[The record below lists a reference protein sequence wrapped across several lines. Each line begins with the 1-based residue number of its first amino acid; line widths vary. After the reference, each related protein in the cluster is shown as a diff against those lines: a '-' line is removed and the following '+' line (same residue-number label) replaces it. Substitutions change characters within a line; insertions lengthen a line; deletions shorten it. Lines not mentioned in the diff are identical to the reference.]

1 MKRVLNSLLLFC
13 MVSVPMVAEDQA
25 ADQQKKEMCSPIV
38 RVGDYCKIPVQELI
52 DQTYMP
58 NTGDLQKNSRGSF
71 SHSTGP
77 FTILTSGVY
86 QLTGPISATT
96 GSTITI
102 SASDVVLD
110 LNGFVVSNSLA
121 STGIAINVTGSSN
134 VDICNGTVSNS
145 AFGVQTASSTSN
157 HRILNC
163 DIVSSSNTAIWA
175 RANSMLIKYCRIFSS
190 GSIAFRFDTST
201 SNSNVEDCEVIGY
214 TGTAFSITAGSKHR
228 IIRCAA
234 QDTDSLGT
242 AFSISASNIEIVD
255 CDILNGGT
263 GISVT
268 GSNCIIIRNNVQGV
282 SGTGIDASTTN
293 NYVAQ
298 NIAKGNVT
306 NYGGSVSSTFIA
318 SQAAAEGVDNVD
330 GDLV

>member
-1 MKRVLNSLLLFC
+1 
-13 MVSVPMVAEDQA
+13 
-25 ADQQKKEMCSPIV
+25 MCSPIV

-214 TGTAFSITAGSKHR
+214 T
-228 IIRCAA
+228 
-234 QDTDSLGT
+234 
-242 AFSISASNIEIVD
+242 
-255 CDILNGGT
+255 
-263 GISVT
+263 
-268 GSNCIIIRNNVQGV
+268 
-282 SGTGIDASTTN
+282 
-293 NYVAQ
+293 
-298 NIAKGNVT
+298 
-306 NYGGSVSSTFIA
+306 
-318 SQAAAEGVDNVD
+318 
-330 GDLV
+330 